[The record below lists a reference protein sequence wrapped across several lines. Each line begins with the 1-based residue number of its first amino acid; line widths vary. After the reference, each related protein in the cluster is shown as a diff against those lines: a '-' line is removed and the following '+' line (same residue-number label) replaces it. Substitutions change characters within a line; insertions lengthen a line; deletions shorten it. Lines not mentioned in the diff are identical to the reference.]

1 MVGNGEVVV
10 MTIMGQGKGKLE
22 WIIRACL
29 QWNYG
34 GIMVEFMVE
43 TIVEVMVEIMVEV
56 MVILWWK
63 L

>member
-10 MTIMGQGKGKLE
+10 MTIVGQGKGKLE

-43 TIVEVMVEIMVEV
+43 VMVKIMVK
-56 MVILWWK
+56 LWWK
-63 L
+63 LWLKL